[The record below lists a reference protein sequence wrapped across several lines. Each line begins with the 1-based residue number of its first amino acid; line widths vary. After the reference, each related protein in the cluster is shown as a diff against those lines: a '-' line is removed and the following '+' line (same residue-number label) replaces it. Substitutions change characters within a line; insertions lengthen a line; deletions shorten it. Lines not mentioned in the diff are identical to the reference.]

1 MAVRATRQGA
11 SFYVD
16 NDDDARPE
24 GSTRCIDVFAV
35 DAAGNE
41 SAPLPVCVPLID
53 RDKEDCAQSSP
64 SSFGLLGLALLLV
77 RRRR

>member
-11 SFYVD
+11 LFYVD

-24 GSTRCIDVFAV
+24 GSTLYIDVVAV

-53 RDKEDCAQSSP
+53 RDKEGRAQASSG
-64 SSFGLLGLALLLV
+64 SFGMLGLALLLV